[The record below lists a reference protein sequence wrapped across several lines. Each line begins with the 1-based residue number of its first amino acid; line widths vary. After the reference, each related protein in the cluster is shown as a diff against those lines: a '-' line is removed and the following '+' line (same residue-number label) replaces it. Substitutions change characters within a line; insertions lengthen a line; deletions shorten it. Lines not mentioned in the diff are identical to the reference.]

1 MGDYEIHADSCMT
14 GEEKVQYKTEQDRN
28 NLLLTLQNILAIAER
43 PKQSYTTDSG
53 RLDLI
58 KELAKKALDDT
69 PFGGT
74 KPENVSFGIPD
85 WCI

>member
-14 GEEKVQYKTEQDRN
+14 GEEKAQYKTEQDRN

-43 PKQSYTTDSG
+43 PKQSYTTDAG

-58 KELAKKALDDT
+58 KELARRSLDAT
-69 PFGGT
+69 PLGGT
-74 KPENVSFGIPD
+74 RNVSFGIQD
-85 WCI
+85 WPI